1 MIFLELL
8 NRVARVAKPAHLK
21 LAPITE
27 MDIKFTETEIDSL
40 DGMMVVMYMAI
51 IYGIPDEIVK
61 DFTPETPQ
69 ELCDFLAAHKTIEPE
84 SIEAAMEMIK

>member
-1 MIFLELL
+1 MTFLELL
-8 NRVARVAKPAHLK
+8 NKVARVAKPAHLNFD
-21 LAPITE
+21 PITD
-27 MDIKFTETEIDSL
+27 MDIKFTETDIDSL
-40 DGMMVVMYMAI
+40 DGMIVVMYMAI

-69 ELCDFLAAHKTIEPE
+69 ELCNFLTTHKTTEPE